1 MEEQGHPAIESDG
14 NGTSIFPYSYLGY
27 MGQGTAYLC
36 SRGHALR
43 PLACWCVYVCVCVCV
58 CVCVSSLIEWWPRQH
73 SSMVSNATT
82 RQCQQHARW
91 GWPDRGTRRPGRGLS
106 LCGADGIARGWLAV
120 PDLDRPFGRCS
131 LSRRIPVFSCSILI
145 PWSILDGKR

>member
-36 SRGHALR
+36 SRGRALR

-58 CVCVSSLIEWWPRQH
+58 CVCVVVNRVVAKTALVDGVECNNKAMP
-73 SSMVSNATT
+73 AA
-82 RQCQQHARW
+82 CQMGVA
-91 GWPDRGTRRPGRGLS
+91 RPGDSTTGEGFEPLRSGRNS
-106 LCGADGIARGWLAV
+106 AWVACGT
-120 PDLDRPFGRCS
+120 
-131 LSRRIPVFSCSILI
+131 
-145 PWSILDGKR
+145 